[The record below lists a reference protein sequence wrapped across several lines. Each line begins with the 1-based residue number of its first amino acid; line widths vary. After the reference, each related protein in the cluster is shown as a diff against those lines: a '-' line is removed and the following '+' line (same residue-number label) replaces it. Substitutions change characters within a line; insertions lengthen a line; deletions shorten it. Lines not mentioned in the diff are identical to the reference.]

1 MPLPDLL
8 TSFLAAALASVLVC
22 ALKIAFDNIAAASGT
37 AFRLHRPSGP
47 TSPGGPAKSLLKGDA
62 KKKGLKV
69 SFEED
74 AGARQEQR
82 LGLGVDDNSRMT
94 TTQESREKLAENGI
108 LQRPSGGGN

>member
-8 TSFLAAALASVLVC
+8 ISFLAAALASVLVC
-22 ALKIAFDNIAAASGT
+22 ALKIVFDNTAAAAGST
-37 AFRLHRPSGP
+37 FRLHRPGGP

-74 AGARQEQR
+74 AEAQQEQR
-82 LGLGVDDNSRMT
+82 LGDNSRLA
-94 TTQESREKLAENGI
+94 TTQESRGELPKNG
-108 LQRPSGGGN
+108 LCKGRVKGGN